1 MKYIIQVDAAKG
13 DDVPR
18 VIYEPLYIDTM
29 TDPNDISDEEAE
41 AVANLVRIQM
51 LSIIKAIKK
60 WK

>member
-18 VIYEPLYIDTM
+18 IIYEPLCIDTM